1 MAPIAM
7 NGRAKVRRT
16 SRQRREDVLTAYLCL
31 LPWIVG
37 FLAWTLGP
45 MLFSFGLSFF
55 RADMLTGSRFLA
67 LGNYKELFTED
78 PLFWK
83 SLRVTATYAF
93 VSVPLGAALAIAVA
107 MLLNQNIIFLGFW
120 RTVYYLPSVVS
131 GVAVSLLW
139 LQIFN
144 PRMGL
149 LNGALKVLGITGP
162 KWIYDSNWALP
173 SLIIMSVWGVGGNM
187 LLYLAGLQGIP
198 TQLYEAASMD
208 GANAWH
214 RFWNVTMPMLS
225 PTIFFNVIMGLIGSF
240 QFFSQP
246 LIMTGGGPNN
256 ATLSMVLYLY
266 NKAFL
271 QTQFGYASAI
281 AWVLFAI
288 IICFTLLVVRSSNR
302 WVYYEGEER
311 R

>member
-1 MAPIAM
+1 MAPIAV

-45 MLFSFGLSFF
+45 MLFSFSLSFF

>member
-1 MAPIAM
+1 MSARTTALP
-7 NGRAKVRRT
+7 RRGPFRST
-16 SRQRREDVLTAYLCL
+16 QRREDVITAYLCL
-31 LPWIVG
+31 LPWIIG
-37 FLAWTLGP
+37 FLSFTLGP
-45 MLFSFGLSFF
+45 MVFSIGLSLF
-55 RADMLTGSRFLA
+55 RADMLTPSRFVGLH
-67 LGNYKELFTED
+67 NYQELLRD
-78 PLFWK
+78 PLFMQ
-83 SLRVTATYAF
+83 SLKVTATYAF
-93 VSVPLGAALAIAVA
+93 VSVPMGAVAAIAVA
-107 MLLNQNIIFLGFW
+107 MLLNQKLVLLGFW

-149 LNGALKVLGITGP
+149 LNGALKVLGLEGP
-162 KWIYDSNWALP
+162 KWIFDSDWALL
-173 SLIIMSVWGVGGNM
+173 SLIIMSVWAVGGNM

-198 TQLYEAASMD
+198 TPLYEAATVD
-208 GANAWH
+208 GAGAWH
-214 RFWNVTMPMLS
+214 RFWHVTIPMLS

-246 LIMTGGGPNN
+246 FVMTAGGPNN

-288 IICFTLLVVRSSNR
+288 IVCFTLLVIRSSNF

-311 R
+311 Q

>member
-1 MAPIAM
+1 M